1 MGASV
6 VGQVV
11 GSSMP
16 LKNTQILS
24 AAPGSH
30 CDGDG
35 LYLEVT
41 RKGSKSWMFRYQMG
55 GRRRE
60 MGLGSLVGLSAPQA
74 RAIASQLRLKVA
86 NGIDP
91 LAEREA
97 EKLAAEAAAR
107 AARLELERKQQTFQ
121 KVAEAYIATHEA
133 GWSNAKHIQQWTN
146 TLKTYVYPK
155 IGSKTVD
162 AITTADVVAI
172 LKPIWAKKPE
182 TASRVRMR
190 IEAVLN
196 SAKALGWRE
205 GENPAVWKG
214 GLDAVLPRRG
224 KVKTV
229 RHHPAM
235 PHASAPSF
243 MAALKAREGIG
254 ARALEFTI
262 LTAARS
268 GEVRGARWD
277 EIDLEKAL
285 WVIPAT
291 RMKAKREHRVPLSAT
306 AVALLKTMPRYANSS
321 LVFPGTKGQAL
332 SDMSLSAVL
341 KRMDLGHFTVHGFR
355 STFRDWAAEQGFA
368 FDAIEAALA
377 HKIGNSVV
385 TAYLRTDHLEMRKG
399 IMQAW
404 ADHLA
409 SHPA

>member
-1 MGASV
+1 
-6 VGQVV
+6 
-11 GSSMP
+11 MP

-74 RAIASQLRLKVA
+74 RAIAAQLRLKVA

-97 EKLAAEAAAR
+97 ERLAAEAAAR
-107 AARLELERKQQTFQ
+107 AAEVETERQQQTFQ

-235 PHASAPSF
+235 PHASAPAF
-243 MAALKAREGIG
+243 MAALQAREGMG

-291 RMKAKREHRVPLSAT
+291 RMKAKREHRVALSSA
-306 AVALLKTMPRYANSS
+306 AVALLRAMPRFANS
-321 LVFPGTKGQAL
+321 LLIFPGSKGQAL

-409 SHPA
+409 SHAA